1 MKPSVLILTLG
12 GTIAMKRD
20 SGATSSQGVKPTLT
34 GETLIGD
41 VPDLVDIATIQVR
54 SFRQLP
60 GAHLGFD
67 DIEQLAAE
75 IREAG
80 AAGVDGVVIVQGTD
94 TIEETS
100 FALDRLLHLDAAV
113 VVTGAMRNASS
124 TSADGPANL
133 VAATLVAG
141 SPRARNMGCLVVLNE
156 EIHAAR
162 FVRKVHSSSLGAF
175 ASPNAGPI
183 GWVVEGHVHLTSGL
197 HQIPALHG
205 KDHSRSE
212 ACEGKVAL
220 VTSGLG
226 DDGRAVDLLVDSFD
240 GMVVQATGGGHVSPS
255 MADALGR
262 AAKRIPVILSSR
274 CMSGT
279 TLAET
284 YGFVGSE
291 MDLIGRG
298 LVGSGW
304 LDGVKS
310 RVLLS
315 LILRSGLFGAE
326 EIARWFAAAQ
336 PFNRGH
342 VGVANPSREL
352 P

>member
-1 MKPSVLILTLG
+1 MKPNVLVLTLG
-12 GTIAMKRD
+12 GTIAMQRD
-20 SGATSSQGVKPTLT
+20 AEASSDQGVKPTMS
-34 GETLIGD
+34 GEALIRN
-41 VPDLVDIATIQVR
+41 VPELANIATMQVHP
-54 SFRQLP
+54 FRQIP
-60 GAHLGFD
+60 GAHLQFS
-67 DIEQLAAE
+67 DIEQLAGEVRAAA
-75 IREAG
+75 AG
-80 AAGVDGVVIVQGTD
+80 GVDGVVIVQGTD

-100 FALDRLLHLDAAV
+100 FALDRLLHLDIPV

-133 VAATLVAG
+133 IAATLVAV
-141 SPRARNMGCLVVLNE
+141 SPRARRMGCLVVLND

-183 GWVVEGHVHLTSGL
+183 GWVVEGQVHLTSSL
-197 HQIPALHG
+197 HQIPALRG
-205 KDHSRSE
+205 KDHSE
-212 ACEGKVAL
+212 PTGCEGKVAL

-226 DDGRAVDLLVDSFD
+226 DDGNVVDLLVDSFD
-240 GMVVQATGGGHVSPS
+240 GMVVQATGGGHVSPC

-262 AAKRIPVILSSR
+262 AAKRIPVVLSSR
-274 CMSGT
+274 CLSGT
-279 TLAET
+279 TLTET

-291 MDLIGRG
+291 MDLLARG

-315 LILRSGLFGAE
+315 LILRSGVSEPGQVAH
-326 EIARWFAAAQ
+326 WFAAAQ
-336 PFNRGH
+336 PFNRH
-342 VGVANPSREL
+342 
-352 P
+352 